1 MNNWNAKIERW
12 NGKIIFKRRIP
23 AKMFYMVVPEFHQGN
38 ARCAHSKWKCTNLKM
53 SSPLKFLKVHP
64 ALVDCQEFLESRGR
78 VIFAHSELVL
88 LHCFAASILWNLNST
103 FFHSLF
109 WNAVRCSE
117 QLIKGSDEWTQIYCL
132 PDICRMC
139 PLWNLLPP
147 L

>member
-23 AKMFYMVVPEFHQGN
+23 TKMFYMVVPEFHQGN
-38 ARCAHSKWKCTNLKM
+38 ARRAHSKWKCTNLKM

-88 LHCFAASILWNLNST
+88 LHCFAASILWNLQSKFYIFSFSVLKRCVMFRTIDKRVWWVNT
-103 FFHSLF
+103 DLLF
-109 WNAVRCSE
+109 TRH
-117 QLIKGSDEWTQIYCL
+117 L
-132 PDICRMC
+132 
-139 PLWNLLPP
+139 
-147 L
+147 